1 MAEHNSKKT
10 STKNEKEASEKPDE
24 LSQPA
29 TGLSDFIGIVL
40 IAAGFFN
47 VPSLLKKPETQSDWM
62 MLVIVLVFLISG
74 FILLFLPRFLQKK
87 RNKN

>member
-10 STKNEKEASEKPDE
+10 STKIEKEVVEKPNE
-24 LSQPA
+24 ISQPT

-47 VPSLLKKPETQSDWM
+47 IPSLLKKPETQSDWM

-74 FILLFLPRFLQKK
+74 FILLLLPRFLQKM
-87 RNKN
+87 RNKK

>member
-10 STKNEKEASEKPDE
+10 STKIEKGVPEKPE
-24 LSQPA
+24 EPSQPA

>member
-1 MAEHNSKKT
+1 MAAHNSKKT
-10 STKNEKEASEKPDE
+10 STKIEKEVVEKPNE
-24 LSQPA
+24 ISQPT

-47 VPSLLKKPETQSDWM
+47 IPSLLKKPETQSDWM

-74 FILLFLPRFLQKK
+74 LILLFFPRFLQKK

>member
-1 MAEHNSKKT
+1 MAAHNSKKT
-10 STKNEKEASEKPDE
+10 STKIEKEVVEKPNKI
-24 LSQPA
+24 SQPT

-47 VPSLLKKPETQSDWM
+47 IPSLLKKPETQSDWM

-74 FILLFLPRFLQKK
+74 LILLFLPRFLQKK

>member
-1 MAEHNSKKT
+1 MRKSRRMIQRHLSMKKRLFLREMIIRRIKFYKMAEHNSKKT
-10 STKNEKEASEKPDE
+10 STKIEKEASEKPDE

-47 VPSLLKKPETQSDWM
+47 VPSLLKT
-62 MLVIVLVFLISG
+62 
-74 FILLFLPRFLQKK
+74 
-87 RNKN
+87 